1 MSDVGAYLK
10 KIRVEQKLSLKVVKD
25 RTGISDSALSHI
37 ESGKTESPSP
47 EQLKKLAAVY
57 RIDLIGLFMKAGYL
71 DRTDLVDYQLCFLGA
86 DSLSEKEH
94 NAIQSIISIIINESE
109 RY

>member
-1 MSDVGAYLK
+1 MSAVGKYLK
-10 KIRVEQKLSLKVVKD
+10 RSRAEQKLSLKVVSD

-47 EQLKKLAAVY
+47 VHLKKLASVY
-57 RIDLIGLFMKAGYL
+57 RIDLIELYLLAGYL
-71 DRTDLVDYQLCFLGA
+71 NFVDLADYQRCFLGVE
-86 DSLSEKEH
+86 SLSEMEC
-94 NAIQSIISIIINESE
+94 NAIQGIINIIINKPE